1 MWKAETST
9 DTIMRE
15 HLLGMKKDVICK
27 KVLACMYRWRENRMQ
42 TVQEEE
48 DAEEEGECRGHY
60 MLA

>member
-15 HLLGMKKDVICK
+15 HLLGIKKDVICK

-42 TVQEEE
+42 TVQEDDDEE
-48 DAEEEGECRGHY
+48 VVH
-60 MLA
+60 

>member
-15 HLLGMKKDVICK
+15 HLLGIKTDVICK
-27 KVLACMYRWRENRMQ
+27 KVVAFMYRWRESRTQ
-42 TVQEEE
+42 TVQEDD
-48 DAEEEGECRGHY
+48 DAEEEGESRRYY

>member
-15 HLLGMKKDVICK
+15 HLLGIKTDVICK
-27 KVLACMYRWRENRMQ
+27 KVVTYMYRWRESRTQ
-42 TVQEEE
+42 TVQEDD
-48 DAEEEGECRGHY
+48 DAEEEGESRGYY